1 MLTST
6 LLPSSI
12 TRDASRNWKYK
23 STGWKWLRLPW
34 EEKGLISPGR
44 SLQTFS
50 NLSLGSLQVWETT
63 LSMKALSGSTLAS
76 GPLFSK
82 VYRGGGKGRELEEEG
97 KTAYPVESTC
107 SSLQPLTDILS
118 MLMIFQKLIGFDSCP
133 CNLESSSKG
142 RYCN

>member
-6 LLPSSI
+6 LYRSSI
-12 TRDASRNWKYK
+12 TGDASGNWKYK
-23 STGWKWLRLPW
+23 PTGWKWLKFPW

-50 NLSLGSLQVWETT
+50 NLTLGSLQVTT

-82 VYRGGGKGRELEEEG
+82 VLGTKGQ
-97 KTAYPVESTC
+97 V
-107 SSLQPLTDILS
+107 
-118 MLMIFQKLIGFDSCP
+118 
-133 CNLESSSKG
+133 
-142 RYCN
+142 

>member
-6 LLPSSI
+6 LYRSSI
-12 TRDASRNWKYK
+12 TGDASGNWKYK
-23 STGWKWLRLPW
+23 PTGWKWLRFPW

-50 NLSLGSLQVWETT
+50 NLTLGSLQVTT

-82 VYRGGGKGRELEEEG
+82 VLGTKGQVSRGGGEG
-97 KTAYPVESTC
+97 ECWRRKETAYPVE
-107 SSLQPLTDILS
+107 
-118 MLMIFQKLIGFDSCP
+118 
-133 CNLESSSKG
+133 
-142 RYCN
+142 